1 MMLKDDTLRL
11 LKKADRPLSG
21 EAMSRTLSVSRAAV
35 WKAVN
40 ALRGEGY
47 VVNSLPGRGYRLAA
61 SPDVLSQGELVR
73 PGGRMGAQVVCLEQ
87 VDSTNDEARR
97 RAASGAPGGLAVIA
111 GEQTGGKGR
120 RGRVF
125 QSLPGKGLYLTAL
138 LRPTVTPA
146 QVSQITAWTAV
157 AVCRAVDALTGLQ
170 CGIKWTNDII
180 LDGKK
185 LCGILT
191 ELGIEGESGFLDY
204 VAVGIGIN
212 VSQTAEDF
220 GPELADI
227 ATSLG
232 QYLEHPP
239 RRAEVAA
246 ALLAELDRLCE
257 DFPDQKKP
265 WLEEYRR
272 RCLTVGREV
281 RVLHPGGELRAT
293 ALGVEDDFSLR
304 VGRADGGEEIISAG
318 EVSVRGL
325 LGYV

>member
-1 MMLKDDTLRL
+1 MLKDDTLRL
-11 LKKADRPLSG
+11 LRQADRPLSG

-35 WKAVN
+35 WKAVE
-40 ALRGEGY
+40 ALRETGY
-47 VVNSLPGRGYRLAA
+47 VVDSLPGRGYRLAA
-61 SPDVLSQGELVR
+61 SPDVLFSGELAR
-73 PGGRMGAQVVCLEQ
+73 PDGRVGKQVVCLEQ
-87 VDSTNDEARR
+87 VDSTNDEAKR
-97 RAASGAPGGLAVIA
+97 RAACGAPGGLAIIA

-120 RGRVF
+120 RGRAF

-138 LRPTVTPA
+138 LRPSVTPA
-146 QVSQITAWTAV
+146 QVSQITAWSAV
-157 AVCRAVDALTGLQ
+157 AVCRAVEALTGLH

-191 ELGIEGESGFLDY
+191 ELGIEGESGDLDY
-204 VAVGIGIN
+204 VVVGIGIN
-212 VSQTAEDF
+212 VSQTTEDF
-220 GPELADI
+220 GPDLADI

-246 ALLAELDRLCE
+246 ALLTELDRLCE
-257 DFPDQKKP
+257 DFPLRKKP

-272 RCLTVGREV
+272 RCLTVGRSV
-281 RVLHPGGELRAT
+281 RVLHPGGEFQAT

-304 VGRADGGEEIISAG
+304 VGLADGREETISAG

-325 LGYV
+325 LGYL